1 MKKGLVAWQ
10 VGAFLLTTL
19 VLLVTFNLTKSRILV
34 LQSGERS
41 SAWAKRV
48 DEGIRGVLAS
58 NRQPVSVHWHYLG
71 IERFGKEEERLEAGQ
86 LAQRAIAQFRPDV
99 VLAVDDEAQAYVARH
114 YVRAAASR
122 ASAAKA
128 ADPKP
133 PLATRIVFA
142 AIDHEPKTYGY
153 VGAGNATGIV
163 ERLPLAALR
172 ETLATLP
179 TLPKGKAARIAVIG
193 PMDETGQGQ
202 MQQAKAFD
210 WGPHTLVSTQSL
222 PDFVSWQGAI
232 QELDGKADVLV
243 VLSFSGLPVSRAS
256 PRPTT
261 MKEVAHWIETNAK
274 PVPVGIGTSFVESG
288 GGLAIAPSPR
298 EMGEVAMRMTLDW
311 LRALSTGEQSVPAI
325 VSNTHYRVAVRES
338 ALRARGISLPSIY
351 LEAARLDQIY
361 FP

>member
-1 MKKGLVAWQ
+1 MKKGLTAWL
-10 VGAFLLTTL
+10 VGIFLLTTL

-34 LQSGERS
+34 LHSGERS
-41 SAWAKRV
+41 SGWSQRV

-58 NRQPVSVHWHYLG
+58 NRRPVSVHWHFLG
-71 IERFGKEEERLEAGQ
+71 IERFAKEEERLEAGQ

-114 YVRAAASR
+114 YVRASGVKAS
-122 ASAAKA
+122 
-128 ADPKP
+128 DPSP
-133 PLATRIVFA
+133 ALATRIVFA
-142 AIDHEPKTYGY
+142 AIDHEPMTYGY
-153 VGAGNATGIV
+153 VGAANATGIV

-172 ETLATLP
+172 DALAVLP
-179 TLPKGKAARIAVIG
+179 ALPKGKTARIAVIG

-210 WGPHTLVSTQSL
+210 WGPHTLVSAQSL
-222 PDFVSWQGAI
+222 PDFISWQGAI
-232 QELDGKADVLV
+232 QALEGKADVLV
-243 VLSFSGLPVSRAS
+243 VLSFSGLPMSKAS

-261 MKEVAHWIETNAK
+261 MKEVALWIEANAK
-274 PVPVGIGTSFVESG
+274 PIPIGIGTSFVESG

-298 EMGEVAMRMTLDW
+298 EMGEVAMRVTLGW
-311 LRALSTGEQSVPAI
+311 LRALSNDEQGVPAI

-338 ALRARGISLPSIY
+338 ALRARGIALPSIY
-351 LEAARLDQIY
+351 TEAARLDRSY